1 MMKPAQFLP
10 KPHATYVERVLSAM
24 SATQDQPVLIIG
36 AGISGLLLAQSL
48 SQHGIPAR
56 VFERDADLETRGAGW
71 GLTLN
76 WSLPALRSLLP
87 EDLVNCL
94 PEAYVDRSAVA
105 EGLSS
110 AFPFFDLSTGEL
122 IASTPKAP
130 ESSRIRVTRQGLRDI
145 LATGIGI
152 EVDGSREPSNS
163 VPLTFCSSGTRH

>member
-10 KPHATYVERVLSAM
+10 KPLAINVERVLSVM
-24 SATQDQPVLIIG
+24 SSKLDQPVLIIG

-48 SQHGIPAR
+48 KQHGIPAR
-56 VFERDADLETRGAGW
+56 VFERDTDLETRGAGW

-87 EDLVNCL
+87 GDLVDRL

-105 EGLSS
+105 EGFSS
-110 AFPFFDLSTGEL
+110 AFPFFDLSTGDL

-145 LATGIGI
+145 LATGIDV
-152 EVDGSREPSNS
+152 EVDGTGN
-163 VPLTFCSSGTRH
+163 LLILCY